1 MEIKKIFD
9 EINNIPKP
17 TDAQFIDDK
26 RIEVIF
32 NAPFNELDE
41 NSSTISFLRLD
52 LPEIEEPLLSY
63 HDSEILTSYSLDGKK
78 RAVLR
83 QISHQKTMPSTV
95 PKFKEKVTIIEII
108 DIRKYLKALFIL
120 YSKCHIIKRTYLL
133 TIPHYPLP
141 LSKFVAYIFKVT
153 NLLKTKCLMK
163 CNARFIFISD
173 NSVHELISHC

>member
-52 LPEIEEPLLSY
+52 LPELEEPILSY
-63 HDSEILTSYSLDGKK
+63 HDSESLTSYSLDGKK

-95 PKFKEKVTIIEII
+95 QKFKEKVSIIEI
-108 DIRKYLKALFIL
+108 FENQQIL
-120 YSKCHIIKRTYLL
+120 EEEY
-133 TIPHYPLP
+133 
-141 LSKFVAYIFKVT
+141 
-153 NLLKTKCLMK
+153 
-163 CNARFIFISD
+163 
-173 NSVHELISHC
+173 